1 MVKGCLLPALYW
13 ALIPMRD
20 PKTDQNN
27 VLTWMPFLLVHEMLS
42 ALWDALGEALY
53 DPSPTIENN
62 IRKEVSSDGGLVT
75 VFYYNGDMKESH
87 KTGLVRYLYSD
98 TATWH
103 TRYPDGREVTQF
115 NNGQTEVSPD
125 SSEEIYRYIG

>member
-1 MVKGCLLPALYW
+1 MVQQWKQVSVFNKAAFSKKHQLK
-13 ALIPMRD
+13 I
-20 PKTDQNN
+20 
-27 VLTWMPFLLVHEMLS
+27 
-42 ALWDALGEALY
+42 
-53 DPSPTIENN
+53 N